1 MRAVGCEAMD
11 DGVAVAVRDV
21 DVAVRRD
28 RDAGR
33 VVEWRLKPRQV
44 PRADGADLLAFG
56 GEDQNL
62 VRIPVDQQDAAVGRD
77 GQAVRIGDPI
87 LAQCCMHAP
96 VRVED
101 DDGRLGA
108 LIRVDPAACIDGDGA
123 DQPERSVSRCLP
135 PRALHA
141 VTPIAHDHHEI
152 TIEGH
157 DVLQTFVNRTEAAG
171 PGPSPTGPRLP
182 APDPRPSATLRFRL
196 MTPCAPR
203 RPARCGTPP
212 PGRRKPGR

>member
-1 MRAVGCEAMD
+1 MSPSGATATPVGWLKGAWNRGEC
-11 DGVAVAVRDV
+11 
-21 DVAVRRD
+21 
-28 RDAGR
+28 R
-33 VVEWRLKPRQV
+33 VPMA
-44 PRADGADLLAFG
+44 PTCSPSG

-62 VRIPVDQQDAAVGRD
+62 VRIPVDQQDAAVG
-77 GQAVRIGDPI
+77 GAMVRPCGSAMRSSPHVACTRPI
-87 LAQCCMHAP
+87 
-96 VRVED
+96 RVED

-141 VTPIAHDHHEI
+141 VTPIAHDHDEI

-157 DVLQTFVNRTEAAG
+157 NVLQTFVNRTEAAG
-171 PGPSPTGPRLP
+171 PGPSSPAGPQSSATGL
-182 APDPRPSATLRFRL
+182 RPSTALRFRL
-196 MTPCAPR
+196 TTPCAPR
-203 RPARCGTPP
+203 RPPRCGTPP